1 MRGPFDGMMD
11 LWDQYAMVLN
21 DRTYTLAK
29 HCELMRVVLLT
40 ADLGQIPQALDTV
53 TIGTADRIRPN
64 APRYVFVI
72 GANED
77 VFPAPV
83 SREGILSEREREQL
97 FRQELPFRNPLN
109 CGYWKNATSLIRL

>member
-1 MRGPFDGMMD
+1 MMD

-83 SREGILSEREREQL
+83 SQGRVYPSGSVNS
-97 FRQELPFRNPLN
+97 FFWQELPFRNPLN